1 MERASLV
8 GEVKSHI
15 EAWLSAKQSR
25 SVTALARAARV
36 SESCLRRLYNDERA
50 PMSDNLL
57 KILTA
62 ISGKSS
68 LEELKGHFQSSS
80 SIQSFL
86 MKNYS
91 FLETATFVDN
101 CKPLLEKEQYLDDY
115 FSFVVYSMASNRKQ
129 INQND
134 ITRLLG
140 LMGEMALNS
149 LVTNGFLKI
158 EPDGGI
164 VALIKDIRPS
174 KELIKKHLP
183 DLTKMFFKVD
193 HEFNGYALLSE
204 SVSTTGY
211 GKAMD
216 VFEKFLADMGEVIQ
230 NHPGEVPLIV
240 SGFMDTLTLEPH
252 FRKEES
258 K

>member
-1 MERASLV
+1 MERTTLID
-8 GEVKSHI
+8 EVKGHI
-15 EAWLSAKQSR
+15 ETWLSSKQSR
-25 SVTALARAARV
+25 SVTALARTARV
-36 SESCLRRLYNDERA
+36 SESCLRRLYNDGRA
-50 PMSDNLL
+50 PLSDNLL

-68 LEELKGHFQSSS
+68 LDELKGHFQASD
-80 SIQSFL
+80 SIQGFL
-86 MKNYS
+86 MQNYS
-91 FLETATFVDN
+91 FLETATFVDK
-101 CKPLLEKEQYLDDY
+101 CQPLLEKEECIEDY
-115 FSFVVYSMASNRKQ
+115 FSFVVYLMASNRKQ
-129 INQND
+129 INQKD

-140 LMGEMALNS
+140 MMGEMALNS
-149 LVTNGFLKI
+149 LVTNEFLKI
-158 EPDGGI
+158 EPNGDI
-164 VALIKDIRPS
+164 VALIKNIRPS

-183 DLTKMFFKVD
+183 DLTKMFFKVE

-216 VFEKFLADMGEVIQ
+216 VFEKFLADMGDIIQ
-230 NHPGEVPLIV
+230 NYPGDVPLV
-240 SGFMDTLTLEPH
+240 VTGFMDTLTLEPH

>member
-1 MERASLV
+1 MERVSLV
-8 GEVKSHI
+8 GEVKGHI
-15 EAWLSAKQSR
+15 ESWLSAKQSR

-36 SESCLRRLYNDERA
+36 SESCLRRLYNDERT

-57 KILTA
+57 KVLTA

-68 LEELKGHFQSSS
+68 LEELKGHFQASE

-91 FLETATFVDN
+91 FLETATYVDK
-101 CKPLLEKEQYLDDY
+101 CVPLLEKEQYIDDY
-115 FSFVVYSMASNRKQ
+115 FSFVVYAMSSQRKQ
-129 INQND
+129 ITKD
-134 ITRLLG
+134 EIVKLLG
-140 LMGEMALNS
+140 MMGEMALNS

-158 EPDGGI
+158 ESDGGI

-204 SVSTTGY
+204 SVSPKGY
-211 GKAMD
+211 GRAMD
-216 VFEKFLADMGEVIQ
+216 VFEKFLADMGDVIQ
-230 NHPGEVPLIV
+230 NHPGEVPLVV
-240 SGFMDTLTLEPH
+240 SGFMDTLTLEPY